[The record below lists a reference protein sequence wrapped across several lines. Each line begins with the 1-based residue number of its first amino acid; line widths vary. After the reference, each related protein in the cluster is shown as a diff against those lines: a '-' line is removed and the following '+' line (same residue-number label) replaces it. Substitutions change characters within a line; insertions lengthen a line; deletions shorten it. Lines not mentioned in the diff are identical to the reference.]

1 MFGTVDTDKGW
12 HSQVYP
18 RTIGGI
24 TTCHKMRHNMSLP
37 TVTYFCMR
45 ELPNCHHDPTSPSQ
59 QIESKLIQVDQGS
72 SVPLAKCS
80 FGMIPLS
87 RYSVYRSPRAFHP
100 STHNAVRAYCF
111 EVFSA
116 LLSQESCFWME
127 ACAWQGVDL
136 ASDLFTVRLD
146 DEGQIFLVICL
157 QFTLS
162 KKGQTKHFDEK
173 HFFQIV
179 YKCIKCFFIFYFI
192 SY

>member
-1 MFGTVDTDKGW
+1 
-12 HSQVYP
+12 
-18 RTIGGI
+18 
-24 TTCHKMRHNMSLP
+24 MSLP

-45 ELPNCHHDPTSPSQ
+45 ELPNFHHDPTSPSQ
-59 QIESKLIQVDQGS
+59 QIQSKLIQVDQGS

-100 STHNAVRAYCF
+100 STHNAVRASCF

-146 DEGQIFLVICL
+146 DEGQKMLVICL

-162 KKGQTKHFDEK
+162 KKAKQSILTRSL
-173 HFFQIV
+173 FFSNCLQA
-179 YKCIKCFFIFYFI
+179 YKKKFIFYFI